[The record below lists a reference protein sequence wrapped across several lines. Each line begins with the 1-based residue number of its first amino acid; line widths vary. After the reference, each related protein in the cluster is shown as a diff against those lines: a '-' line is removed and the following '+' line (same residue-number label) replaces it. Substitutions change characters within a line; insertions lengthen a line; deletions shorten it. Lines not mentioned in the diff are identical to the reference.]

1 MPLILARARTHQ
13 PGAADRAGQEVF
25 PDLLG
30 ADTQD
35 IRPGPS
41 HHGDMT
47 AEPVTHPGAPS
58 RTPRVLAIALF
69 ALALAGCLTAIV
81 VALASGMSFSAAVN
95 AYTVTDGAMALAFP
109 VCGVLLAWYR
119 PRNPIGWLF
128 LAAGLGMASTTV
140 AGPFLILGVQR
151 DWSQVTLR
159 VLATVGSYGWP

>member
-13 PGAADRAGQEVF
+13 PGPADRAGQEVF
-25 PDLLG
+25 PVLLG

-35 IRPGPS
+35 IRPRPS

-47 AEPVTHPGAPS
+47 DEPVTRPEGPS
-58 RTPRVLAIALF
+58 RTRQVLAIALF
-69 ALALAGCLTAIV
+69 ALALAGCLTAVV

-109 VCGVLLAWYR
+109 VC
-119 PRNPIGWLF
+119 WLF
-128 LAAGLGMASTTV
+128 LAAGLGMASTAV
-140 AGPFLILGVQR
+140 VGPFLTLGAQR

-159 VLATVGSYGWP
+159 VLATVGSYGWPW